1 VREESVVA
9 ERIKEER
16 VKEERVVMERVEVE
30 RVHNIGTS
38 IVAGCCCGQSYGCCR
53 PY

>member
-1 VREESVVA
+1 VREESVMA
-9 ERIKEER
+9 ERAKEGR

-38 IVAGCCCGQSYGCCR
+38 IVAGSCCGQSCGCCW